1 MSEDYPAPS
10 KTRIIGSCTG
20 LLAAAAVSSS
30 QSVVE
35 LLPAAIE
42 VVRISFRIG
51 VFVTEVCDEIEQR
64 AENAPS
70 WSAVVSGIQE
80 SDANSILNKF
90 HDENVRFTVGFMK
103 GKV

>member
-1 MSEDYPAPS
+1 M
-10 KTRIIGSCTG
+10 
-20 LLAAAAVSSS
+20 SSS

-51 VFVTEVCDEIEQR
+51 VFVTEVRDEIEQR
-64 AENAPS
+64 GENAPS
-70 WSAVVSGIQE
+70 WSAVISGIQE

-90 HDENVRFTVGFMK
+90 HDENVSFAI
-103 GKV
+103 